1 MAAYARKM
9 FGMYAGKEEW
19 VCIECNNSYA
29 GIMIDRFGKDVSMI
43 RTGEEKFV
51 VNVEVAVSRQFI
63 AWIIGLGE
71 GVKIIAPE
79 SVVKMMD
86 NEIDRLVKQYKK

>member
-1 MAAYARKM
+1 
-9 FGMYAGKEEW
+9 
-19 VCIECNNSYA
+19 
-29 GIMIDRFGKDVSMI
+29 MI

-51 VNVEVAVSRQFI
+51 VNVEVSVSRQFI